1 MIVGL
6 GSISACAFGD
16 GGPRSAGVS
25 PIGNTYAR
33 RGGAAECFRFC
44 RLVQA
49 VAFLGNGLDGFYPTC
64 FDFRAGSLN
73 WPFLFW
79 PLPCLCLHEF
89 TNSTLLETRGRA
101 GWAFFEVRFLRLS
114 PCPHT
119 ETTCRASLAWSLFRG
134 PCCRFSG
141 GKLLSSFVA
150 LARWLDHLT
159 VICSAKPKAQPRKGC
174 RRHLN

>member
-6 GSISACAFGD
+6 GSISACAVGD
-16 GGPRSAGVS
+16 GGPRFAGVS

-49 VAFLGNGLDGFYPTC
+49 VAFLGKGLDGFHPTC

-73 WPFLFW
+73 WPFLLW
-79 PLPCLCLHEF
+79 PCLGRL
-89 TNSTLLETRGRA
+89 STVRFLPFDTSRGRS
-101 GWAFFEVRFLRLS
+101 GWAFFEVRSLRLS
-114 PCPHT
+114 PCPHA
-119 ETTCRASLAWSLFRG
+119 ETTCRASWAWSLFRG

-141 GKLLSSFVA
+141 GKFLPS
-150 LARWLDHLT
+150 WLWRD
-159 VICSAKPKAQPRKGC
+159 G
-174 RRHLN
+174 